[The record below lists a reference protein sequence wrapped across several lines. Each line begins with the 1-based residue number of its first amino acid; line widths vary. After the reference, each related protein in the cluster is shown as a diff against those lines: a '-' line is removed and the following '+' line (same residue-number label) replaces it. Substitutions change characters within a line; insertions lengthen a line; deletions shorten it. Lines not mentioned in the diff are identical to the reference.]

1 MKKICYYMLMC
12 LTLCFWSCKDDVP
25 VFGPQPDTV
34 FDIDV
39 FVDPRDGKQY
49 HTITIGDQTWMVE
62 NFAFRLDSGS
72 WAGCYTYDE
81 LKTNDLDTMAIF
93 GAIPKPGPDLKLL
106 SFDVF
111 WAEVEAAMSD
121 GRISNDVD
129 QWGFFTPAM
138 NVDFIKQYVD
148 MGYIER
154 SVDAFMNDPVYGVY
168 AFVSYSDEDMQQAV
182 IGPLEDI
189 INGMTPDPF
198 DVFKSLVEEA
208 KADGRISSDIL
219 PDDDWGYMS
228 PSVIVD
234 MFLPSATSIEQFM
247 ELVDM
252 YVEYYPSLNELLI
265 PVLNAIV
272 DEVNAETADEI
283 WPPADLK
290 AEALAAAVKAAQDNA
305 FLQAEI
311 MNGYYSEKYGLLYT
325 LDAARKAVPE
335 GWRIPTDEDWKK
347 LELALGLAA
356 GELDRL
362 ETWRGNAFV
371 SDWFKSKESGF
382 GLVYGG
388 TRAYNSL
395 NGSSLG
401 KVFMNKDLKSYFLTD
416 TQIRQND
423 SVYYNVIRII
433 SSLQDGIY
441 RGTSHVT
448 AAHSLRLI
456 KDTGRKKDDDIIDGS
471 GMVIGDA
478 MKE

>member
-234 MFLPSATSIEQFM
+234 M
-247 ELVDM
+247 
-252 YVEYYPSLNELLI
+252 
-265 PVLNAIV
+265 
-272 DEVNAETADEI
+272 
-283 WPPADLK
+283 
-290 AEALAAAVKAAQDNA
+290 
-305 FLQAEI
+305 
-311 MNGYYSEKYGLLYT
+311 
-325 LDAARKAVPE
+325 
-335 GWRIPTDEDWKK
+335 
-347 LELALGLAA
+347 
-356 GELDRL
+356 
-362 ETWRGNAFV
+362 
-371 SDWFKSKESGF
+371 
-382 GLVYGG
+382 
-388 TRAYNSL
+388 
-395 NGSSLG
+395 
-401 KVFMNKDLKSYFLTD
+401 
-416 TQIRQND
+416 
-423 SVYYNVIRII
+423 
-433 SSLQDGIY
+433 
-441 RGTSHVT
+441 
-448 AAHSLRLI
+448 
-456 KDTGRKKDDDIIDGS
+456 
-471 GMVIGDA
+471 
-478 MKE
+478 